1 VICCGGKVGSWCIPI
16 LENADVR
23 IGADKGAMF
32 VVENNFYL
40 DFAVGDFDSVDSETI
55 HKIKQNSAIFDVVDA
70 VDKNDTDSGLAI
82 KQAISIQPSMI
93 TIIGATGS
101 RYDHVLNNIQLLTL
115 AEEADI
121 PCEIIDLNN
130 RIRMVSPKSS
140 LTIAKS
146 NYKYVSIIPISDLVS
161 GITIT
166 GFKYPLHDATFTIGK
181 AYGISNELLEKQG
194 TVTVKHGLLLVIES
208 ND

>member
-1 VICCGGKVGSWCIPI
+1 
-16 LENADVR
+16 
-23 IGADKGAMF
+23 
-32 VVENNFYL
+32 
-40 DFAVGDFDSVDSETI
+40 
-55 HKIKQNSAIFDVVDA
+55 
-70 VDKNDTDSGLAI
+70 
-82 KQAISIQPSMI
+82 
-93 TIIGATGS
+93 
-101 RYDHVLNNIQLLTL
+101 
-115 AEEADI
+115 
-121 PCEIIDLNN
+121 
-130 RIRMVSPKSS
+130 MVSPKSS

-146 NYKYVSIIPISDLVS
+146 NYKYVSIIPISDPVS